1 MKRLIITHGDVD
13 GILSA
18 AIAIRRL
25 GESELKFSGPG
36 SIDKA
41 LSKVRGVDEL
51 LILDI
56 GLNRSKLEGVE
67 AELRRLIG
75 SGCRVYWCDHHR
87 WDDKSSSRLS
97 ELIELRLKPSQSNA
111 RLVLEW
117 LGGGDFERR
126 LVEIADDAD
135 TGKYALEISRIY
147 NAISTSK
154 KMKVKLIGKLV
165 EGYLIDEGLE
175 DFGRKKL
182 LSIES
187 QVEEALKRVKIEET
201 HEGRRFC
208 VIDIRA
214 GGPGSLI
221 ARKASEDLGADFC
234 FVFNCK
240 RFSLYAG
247 RMKEVDLRVIC
258 ESYGG
263 GGHPYA
269 CGGRIKLSFL
279 KRLVCRLLWRFYL
292 PGEIKGVIEHIKSSL

>member
-18 AIAIRRL
+18 VIAIRRL
-25 GESELKFSGPG
+25 GGSELKFSGPS
-36 SIDKA
+36 SIDKT
-41 LSKVRGVDEL
+41 LSKVKGVDRL

-56 GLNRSKLEGVE
+56 GLNKSKLERVE

-75 SGCRVYWCDHHR
+75 SGCEVSWCDHHR
-87 WDDKSSSRLS
+87 WDDESSSRLS

-117 LGGGDFERR
+117 LGGDDFERE

-135 TGKYALEISRIY
+135 TGKYTLEISRIY
-147 NAISTSK
+147 NAISMNK
-154 KMKVKLIGKLV
+154 KMKVKLIKRLV
-165 EGYLIDEGLE
+165 EGSLIDDELEG
-175 DFGRKKL
+175 FGRRKL

-187 QVEEALKRVKIEET
+187 QVREALKRVRIEGT
-201 HEGRRFC
+201 RKGRKFC

-269 CGGRIKLSFL
+269 CGGRIKLSFP
-279 KRLVCRLLWRFYL
+279 KRLACRFLWRFYT
-292 PGEIKGVIEHIKSSL
+292 PREIKSIIEHIKSSL

>member
-18 AIAIRRL
+18 AISIRRL

-56 GLNRSKLEGVE
+56 GLNKSKLEGVE
-67 AELRRLIG
+67 AELKRLIS

-87 WDDKSSSRLS
+87 WDDESSSRLS

-187 QVEEALKRVKIEET
+187 QVEEALKRVRIEET

-221 ARKASEDLGADFC
+221 ARKASEDLDADFC

>member
-18 AIAIRRL
+18 VIAIRRL
-25 GESELKFSGPG
+25 GESELKFSGPS
-36 SIDKA
+36 SIDKT
-41 LSKVRGVDEL
+41 LSKVKGVDEL

-56 GLNRSKLEGVE
+56 GLNKSKLEGVE
-67 AELRRLIG
+67 AELRRLIS

-87 WDDKSSSRLS
+87 WDDESSSRLS
-97 ELIELRLKPSQSNA
+97 ELIELRLEPSQSNA

-117 LGGGDFERR
+117 LGGGDFERE

-135 TGKYALEISRIY
+135 TGRYTLDISKVY
-147 NAISTSK
+147 NAISTSER
-154 KMKVKLIGKLV
+154 MKAKLIRRLL
-165 EGYLIDEGLE
+165 EGYLIDEELE
-175 DFGRKKL
+175 SFGRKKL

-187 QVEEALKRVKIEET
+187 RVREAMKGVRIEGT
-201 HEGRRFC
+201 SEGRRFC

-247 RMKEVDLRVIC
+247 RRREIDLRIIC

-269 CGGRIKLSFL
+269 CGGRIELPFL
-279 KRLVCRLLWRFYL
+279 KRLACRLLWRFYL
-292 PGEIKGVIEHIKSSL
+292 PKEIESIIEHIKSSL

>member
-1 MKRLIITHGDVD
+1 MIITHGDVD

-18 AIAIRRL
+18 VIAIRRL
-25 GESELKFSGPG
+25 GESELKFSGPS

-41 LSKVRGVDEL
+41 LSKANGVDEL

-56 GLNRSKLEGVE
+56 GLNRSKLERVE
-67 AELRRLIG
+67 AELRRLAG
-75 SGCRVYWCDHHR
+75 SGCKIYWCDHHR
-87 WDDKSSSRLS
+87 WDDESSSRLS

-117 LGGGDFERR
+117 LGGDDFERE

-135 TGKYALEISRIY
+135 TGKYALEISRLY
-147 NAISTSK
+147 NAISMSER
-154 KMKVKLIGKLV
+154 MKVKLIRRLV
-165 EGYLIDEGLE
+165 EGSLIDDELE
-175 DFGRKKL
+175 EFGRRKL
-182 LSIES
+182 LNLES
-187 QVEEALKRVKIEET
+187 QVREALKRVRVEVT

-208 VIDIRA
+208 IIDIRA

-247 RMKEVDLRVIC
+247 RMKEIDLGAVC

-269 CGGRIKLSFL
+269 CGGRIKLSPL
-279 KRLVCRLLWRFYL
+279 KRFACRFLWRFYI
-292 PGEIKGVIEHIKSSL
+292 PKEIKSIIDNIKSSL